1 MPISDRAEWRRHWAG
16 LLLAIV
22 CILPVV
28 SLNYYVNPVGLF
40 GPPRHRAINRFTPLY
55 ASGIVSEFARPSFY
69 DDTVADQATDVFL
82 FGNSRAAHGLDTCGH
97 PVARVTGAGWG
108 FAEFSP
114 LIRQA
119 LTRRKRKATI
129 LLELPLVESSAFA
142 EPRAGLDD
150 LIYAALAPRVTR
162 ASIETVLANL
172 PYRGQ
177 SRTSVAANCAADK
190 IAGPVAPTSA
200 DPATE
205 RSAYAHPDPVAYARN
220 LAGLRRTVEGADEEC
235 RRSGI
240 QHSII
245 FYRMPPTW
253 YVTADMLA
261 VNRRS
266 AADIQSVITPRRRGA
281 TCEIRFADFVERPP
295 GSAADRAKW
304 SDPSLWLDT
313 SHPSPTLGKLI
324 LPALL
329 AGSGAE

>member
-1 MPISDRAEWRRHWAG
+1 MPISDRLEWRRHWAG

-40 GPPRHRAINRFTPLY
+40 GPPRQRAINRLTPLY

-69 DDTVADQATDVFL
+69 EDTVADRTTDVFL

-108 FAEFSP
+108 FAQFGP

-119 LTRRKRKATI
+119 LTRRERKTTI
-129 LLELPLVESSAFA
+129 LLELPLIESSAFA
-142 EPRAGLDD
+142 APRAPLDD
-150 LIYAALAPRVTR
+150 LIYAALSPRITR
-162 ASIETVLANL
+162 ASIETIFANL

-177 SRTSVAANCAADK
+177 SRTGVAANCAADK
-190 IAGPVAPTSA
+190 IARQGASTSA
-200 DPATE
+200 DSATE
-205 RSAYAHPDPVAYARN
+205 RSGYAHPDPIAYARN
-220 LAGLRRTVEGADEEC
+220 LAALRRTVEGADEEC

-253 YVTADMLA
+253 SVTADMVA
-261 VNRRS
+261 VTRRS
-266 AADIQSVITPRRRGA
+266 AADIQSVITSRRRGA
-281 TCEIRFADFVERPP
+281 ACEIRFADFAERPP
-295 GSAADRAKW
+295 GSAAERAKW
-304 SDPSLWLDT
+304 SDPSLWLDS
-313 SHPSPTLGKLI
+313 SHPSPALGKLV

>member
-1 MPISDRAEWRRHWAG
+1 MPISDKAEWRRHWAG
-16 LLLAIV
+16 LLLAV
-22 CILPVV
+22 ACILPII
-28 SLNYYVNPVGLF
+28 SLNYYVNPVGRF
-40 GPPRHRAINRFTPLY
+40 GPPRQRAINRFTPLY

-69 DDTVADQATDVFL
+69 EGTVADRTTDVVL

-108 FAEFSP
+108 FAEFTP

-119 LTRRKRKATI
+119 LTQRERKATI
-129 LLELPLVESSAFA
+129 LLELPLVESSASA
-142 EPRAGLDD
+142 EPRAPLDD

-177 SRTSVAANCAADK
+177 PRSSVAANCAADK
-190 IAGPVAPTSA
+190 IAKPVASTSA
-200 DPATE
+200 DRAAE
-205 RSAYAHPDPVAYARN
+205 QSVYAHPDPVAYARN
-220 LAGLRRTVEGADEEC
+220 LAGLRQTVEGADEEC

-240 QHSII
+240 QHSIL

-253 YVTADMLA
+253 SVTADMLA
-261 VNRRS
+261 VTRRS

-281 TCEIRFADFVERPP
+281 ACEIRFADFAEHPP
-295 GSAADRAKW
+295 GAAADRAKW

-313 SHPSPTLGKLI
+313 GHPSPALGKLI